1 VCTGFRFGPVNRF
14 EDKKPPQQPV
24 GGKVSIIDQIDMI
37 EALAIIRELQPGIRS
52 IGQEAMQFVFNH
64 LPIRPD
70 VFLQDSGTAG
80 MNRHQPLLGRNAAL
94 SVLGREKIGEQM
106 PQHRRHG

>member
-1 VCTGFRFGPVNRF
+1 
-14 EDKKPPQQPV
+14 
-24 GGKVSIIDQIDMI
+24 
-37 EALAIIRELQPGIRS
+37 
-52 IGQEAMQFVFNH
+52 MQFVFNH